1 MMKTM
6 EDYLDDYLDKYNLL
20 KSKNELWRLKHTPQ
34 EFLKIV
40 EQAKSSA
47 AEDRVMGY
55 LTEFHIQQ
63 NEITVIAVALQNNCT
78 REEMMAQFD
87 RFKKSEEAFYK
98 REAPRV
104 QKRISEL
111 VSPLNFK
118 DVVAIYKALFVKQIT
133 VDMIPAVVL
142 PEFINTR
149 QYQSLKKRK
158 II

>member
-1 MMKTM
+1 MKTT

-40 EQAKSSA
+40 ERAKSRA
-47 AEDRVMGY
+47 AEDREMGY
-55 LTEFHIQQ
+55 LNEFHIQQ
-63 NEITVIAVALQNNCT
+63 NEINVIAVALQNKCT
-78 REEMMAQFD
+78 REEMKAQFD
-87 RFKKSEEAFYK
+87 RFTESEEASYK
-98 REAPRV
+98 REELQV
-104 QKRISEL
+104 QKKISEL

-133 VDMIPAVVL
+133 LDMIPAAVL
-142 PEFINTR
+142 PEFTKTR

-158 II
+158 IV